1 MTIFDNVNKFMD
13 IKAGKKWYSL
23 SAVIYILKEKKKQ
36 GKKKNLLRKEK
47 EKCAALFH
55 LLADNP
61 LLHENQCSN
70 YQIAPYKA
78 P

>member
-1 MTIFDNVNKFMD
+1 MD
-13 IKAGKKWYSL
+13 IKTGKKWYSL
-23 SAVIYILKEKKKQ
+23 SAIMYIFRKKKQ
-36 GKKKNLLRKEK
+36 GRKKNQLRKEK
-47 EKCAALFH
+47 EKCAALFR

>member
-1 MTIFDNVNKFMD
+1 MYIFR
-13 IKAGKKWYSL
+13 
-23 SAVIYILKEKKKQ
+23 KKKQ
-36 GKKKNLLRKEK
+36 GKKKNQLRKEK
-47 EKCAALFH
+47 EKCAALFR

>member
-13 IKAGKKWYSL
+13 IKTGKKWYSL
-23 SAVIYILKEKKKQ
+23 SALKEKKKQ